1 MRKKVT
7 LENIGLVVVLFAVFV
22 IVLSLNLL
30 LILRSKE
37 LKTVSTP
44 FTTGPL
50 YSKKPSVGSKG
61 VPSDNRKTESSY
73 HEITVNE
80 FLAFSE
86 DYLHKNIMVKG
97 EFARQLSS
105 ELGSNFLECHIYGKE
120 RGAPVSIFINKKTHR
135 ELVKLSTTL
144 KCLDRITVYGKG
156 GFSGSGIYPAIYV
169 DNIKRG
175 W

>member
-7 LENIGLVVVLFAVFV
+7 LANIGLVVVLFAVFV
-22 IVLSLNLL
+22 IVLSLNLS
-30 LILRSKE
+30 LIRSRP
-37 LKTVSTP
+37 KTVSTP
-44 FTTGPL
+44 FITGPL

-120 RGAPVSIFINKKTHR
+120 GGALVSIFINKKTHR

-144 KCLDRITVYGKG
+144 KCYDRITVYGKG